1 MPEYVYHTEPFKH
14 QREGFERSKDMEFF
28 ALFWEQGTGKTKT
41 CIDTAA
47 YLFEQGKLDTVL
59 VVAPNGVYQNW
70 RRNEFTAHFPPRLYS
85 QTCAFTYQTK
95 KARTKAHEEEAR
107 RALAHTGLLCV
118 FMSYDALLTNAG
130 AEFIKKLTRDK
141 KRNMMV
147 IIDEAHH
154 VKNYSAQR
162 SKYVRALTK
171 HAKYRR
177 ILTGTPVANNP
188 FDLYSPVMFLHPT
201 YWKQFSIG
209 GIGAFRHHFGIWE
222 KGFNGKTGREFETC
236 IAYKN
241 LEELKTWLAPISS
254 RVTKDEVLDLPPKL
268 YTTHYF
274 ELSPGQRALYETLKK
289 EFLVQMQSGE
299 EVSAPLAIV
308 RLLRLQQIICG
319 YVAVGQDEVTRDE
332 EGELL
337 RKEQHIE
344 LIPGPN
350 PRLAALADVVDGIDH
365 KAIIYARFRKD
376 IDLICGM
383 MEATG
388 RNYVRLD
395 GSTKDHM
402 RQRAVERFQ
411 DPQDE
416 VQFLVANPAVA
427 GEGLTLHA
435 ARTVVF
441 YNNSFKLVERLQAED
456 RAHRIGQ
463 MHPVTYIDLVAE
475 DTVDE
480 KVVDALQRKRDVA
493 TLVQGDTLKEWL
505 CQRFTSY
512 R

>member
-1 MPEYVYHTEPFKH
+1 MSEYVYQTEPFLH
-14 QREGFERSKDMEFF
+14 QREGFERSRDLEFF

-47 YLFEQGKLDTVL
+47 YLFEKGELDTVL

-70 RRNEFTAHFPPRLYS
+70 RRKEFTAHFPPRLYDR
-85 QTCAFTYQTK
+85 TCAFTYQTK
-95 KARTKAHEEEAR
+95 KAKTKGHEEDAR
-107 RALAHTGLLCV
+107 RALAHKGLLCV
-118 FMSYDALLTNAG
+118 FMSYDALLTNGG
-130 AEFIKKLTRDK
+130 AEFIQKLTRGR
-141 KRNMMV
+141 KRDMMV
-147 IIDEAHH
+147 IVDEAHH
-154 VKNYSAQR
+154 VKNYMAQR

-201 YWKQFSIG
+201 YWKQYGIG

-241 LEELKTWLAPISS
+241 LEELKIWLAPISS
-254 RVTKDEVLDLPPKL
+254 RVTKDDALDLPPKL
-268 YTTHYF
+268 YTTRYF
-274 ELSPGQRALYETLKK
+274 ELSPAQRALYEALKK
-289 EFLVQMQSGE
+289 EFLVQMASGE

-308 RLLRLQQIICG
+308 RLLRLQQIVCG
-319 YVAVGQDEVTRDE
+319 YVAVGQTEVTRDE

-344 LIPGPN
+344 LVPGPN
-350 PRLAALADVVDGIDH
+350 PRLQALAEAVEEIDH

-376 IDLICGM
+376 IDLITAM
-383 MEATG
+383 LAENG
-388 RNYVRLD
+388 RGFVRFD
-395 GSTKDHM
+395 GSTKDAD
-402 RQRAVERFQ
+402 RYAALEAFQ
-411 DPQDE
+411 GEGGPQ
-416 VQFLVANPAVA
+416 FFVANPAVA

-435 ARTVVF
+435 ARTVLF

-463 MHPVTYIDLVAE
+463 VHPVTYIDLVAE

-505 CQRFTSY
+505 CQRSTSY
-512 R
+512 K